1 MAGRDFL
8 QIYKGIFAH
17 QVLPGNIENAVQ
29 IQVYMA
35 LTQTKCK
42 FFRPWFNTAWYTK
55 TLHPCFTH
63 LTYLILFDY
72 LSINYR
78 PPHDS
83 LQLHKM
89 EFRYFKKHKI
99 PFAKGILCFYTV
111 RQALIRPYLIVERIL
126 PVWV

>member
-83 LQLHKM
+83 PPAPQNGIQVFQKTQN
-89 EFRYFKKHKI
+89 
-99 PFAKGILCFYTV
+99 PF
-111 RQALIRPYLIVERIL
+111 
-126 PVWV
+126 

>member
-83 LQLHKM
+83 PPAPQKRFQNFSKH
-89 EFRYFKKHKI
+89 FKSLYH
-99 PFAKGILCFYTV
+99 KGILFLIHFYFYSFFLHLFHLFFT
-111 RQALIRPYLIVERIL
+111 IE
-126 PVWV
+126 